1 VSDWG
6 WPVDYW
12 HWWILGIVLLIVEVF
27 APGFVALWMG
37 VSAGVVGLA
46 LLLWP
51 GFAWQGQLLLF
62 AALSVAILIA
72 FKLYQRRNPPQTD
85 QPALNR
91 RGQAYVGR
99 NFTLVAPIVNGV
111 GEMRVDDTVWRIEGE
126 DVPAGSRVTVVSVN
140 GNSLIVE
147 QASEGMEP

>member
-1 VSDWG
+1 MSGWG

-12 HWWILGIVLLIVEVF
+12 HWWILAIVLLIVEVF
-27 APGFVALWMG
+27 APGFVALWLG
-37 VSAGVVGLA
+37 VSAAAVGLV

-51 GFAWQGQLLLF
+51 GFAWEGQLLLF
-62 AALSVAILIA
+62 ALLSVASIVA

-85 QPALNR
+85 QPVLNR

-99 NFTLVAPIVNGV
+99 SFTLAAPIVNGV
-111 GEMRVDDTVWRIEGE
+111 GEMRVDDTVWRVEGA

-140 GNSLIVE
+140 GNSLTVE
-147 QASEGMEP
+147 QTSQGADR

>member
-1 VSDWG
+1 MSGWG

-12 HWWILGIVLLIVEVF
+12 HWWILGIVLLIIEVF
-27 APGFVALWMG
+27 APGFVFLWMG
-37 VSAGVVGLA
+37 LSAGAVGLA

-51 GFAWQGQLLLF
+51 EFAWQGQLLLF
-62 AALSVAILIA
+62 ALLSVATIVA
-72 FKLYQRRNPPQTD
+72 FRLYQRRNPPRSD

-99 NFTLVAPIVNGV
+99 SFTLAVPIVNGV
-111 GEMRVDDTVWRIEGE
+111 GEMRVDDTVWRIEGT
-126 DVPAGSRVTVVSVN
+126 DVPAGSRVMVTSVN

-147 QASEGMEP
+147 REDEGR